1 LYLSYLIVY
10 FKSFTKELSI
20 QLKEARNERTDFID
34 HPLLVQDPWMVLS
47 EIRPQIDDDE
57 EDNIE
62 NDSK

>member
-1 LYLSYLIVY
+1 M
-10 FKSFTKELSI
+10 SI

-34 HPLLVQDPWMVLS
+34 NLLLVQGPWIVLS